1 MALLSKEALG
11 KILTR
16 CQDPGGWAEILN
28 PLLAA
33 QGLDEPRRLAAFLAQ
48 VGHESA
54 QFNRL
59 EENLNYS
66 AEGLQRTWPKRFPTT
81 DIATAYAGHRE
92 KIANRAYAGRLGNG
106 DEASGDGYRYRGR
119 GLIQLTGRANY
130 DQANRSLNQDLMASP
145 DHLAKDRVLAVQ
157 AALWFWDS
165 RGLSAL
171 AAAHPG
177 EDETADFLQIT
188 KVINGKDLGQTE
200 RLSLWAS
207 AKAVLGVA

>member
-1 MALLSKEALG
+1 MAALTKETLG

-16 CQDPGGWAEILN
+16 CQDPGGWVDILN

-48 VGHESA
+48 VGHESS

-66 AEGLQRTWPKRFPTT
+66 AEGLQRTWPKRFPTAEV
-81 DIATAYAGHRE
+81 ATAYAGNRE
-92 KIANRAYAGRLGNG
+92 KIANRSYAGRLGNG
-106 DEASGDGYRYRGR
+106 DETSGDGWRYRGR
-119 GLIQLTGRANY
+119 GLIQLTGKANY
-130 DQANRSLNQDLMASP
+130 EQADRSLNRGLVATP
-145 DHLAKDRVLAVQ
+145 DILANDRVLAVQ

-171 AAAHPG
+171 ADAHPG

-188 KVINGKDLGQTE
+188 KVINGKDLGQPE
-200 RLSLWAS
+200 RLSLWAN
-207 AKAVLGVA
+207 AKAVLGVD